1 MLVSFLVIYEWE
13 IRIVMGE
20 DGVEGEEVVCGLI
33 ENLGVSGD
41 YFLEN
46 CCFDNCFELFP
57 Y

>member
-1 MLVSFLVIYEWE
+1 MSFLVIYEWE